1 MSLPYRTQRALSRLC
16 VTLLVLL
23 LIAAVALLCWLL
35 WLNRFVLYT
44 KDGVKLDFDL
54 EQELV
59 GGQIAQSQPI
69 PEVSIDFQETEPTEP
84 ESTDL
89 KKFSGYY
96 ISYAE
101 LSGNLAGVR
110 AKVEQLPAG
119 TPVMLDLKSIR
130 GEFYYTSSQGRLSTK
145 VDVGG
150 IDELLAYMRVKE
162 LYVIARIPAFR
173 DYYYGLGHVAH
184 GLIGDP
190 VKVSLWMDSERCYWL
205 NPDKEGT
212 IMYIISII
220 TELRTLGVDE
230 VAFYDFRFP
239 DTDKIVYNG
248 DRLASIAN
256 AAKTL
261 VEACSTET
269 FTVSFISTDPSFNL
283 PEGRCRLYM
292 ENVAASEVQMMVDVA
307 GISEPEKRFV
317 FLTNMNDTRFE
328 DYCVLRPLEMA

>member
-54 EQELV
+54 EQELI

-69 PEVSIDFQETEPTEP
+69 PEVSIDYQETLPTEP

-89 KKFSGYY
+89 KQFSGYY

-145 VDVGG
+145 VDVAG
-150 IDELLAYMRVKE
+150 IDELLAYMRV
-162 LYVIARIPAFR
+162 
-173 DYYYGLGHVAH
+173 
-184 GLIGDP
+184 
-190 VKVSLWMDSERCYWL
+190 
-205 NPDKEGT
+205 
-212 IMYIISII
+212 
-220 TELRTLGVDE
+220 
-230 VAFYDFRFP
+230 
-239 DTDKIVYNG
+239 
-248 DRLASIAN
+248 
-256 AAKTL
+256 
-261 VEACSTET
+261 
-269 FTVSFISTDPSFNL
+269 
-283 PEGRCRLYM
+283 
-292 ENVAASEVQMMVDVA
+292 
-307 GISEPEKRFV
+307 
-317 FLTNMNDTRFE
+317 
-328 DYCVLRPLEMA
+328 

>member
-54 EQELV
+54 EQELI

-69 PEVSIDFQETEPTEP
+69 PEVSIDYQETLPTEP

-89 KKFSGYY
+89 KQFSGYY

-145 VDVGG
+145 VDVAG
-150 IDELLAYMRVKE
+150 IDELLAYMRVKD

-212 IMYIISII
+212 IISQPTMQIEVPKLYCENNMQTGIPAGGKAYFTLELQNNSEIDCDTWYNLSVVEESNPHGAQLLVDGLSVNGLHYI
-220 TELRTLGVDE
+220 LYR
-230 VAFYDFRFP
+230 
-239 DTDKIVYNG
+239 NG
-248 DRLASIAN
+248 GL
-256 AAKTL
+256 
-261 VEACSTET
+261 
-269 FTVSFISTDPSFNL
+269 
-283 PEGRCRLYM
+283 
-292 ENVAASEVQMMVDVA
+292 Q
-307 GISEPEKRFV
+307 
-317 FLTNMNDTRFE
+317 
-328 DYCVLRPLEMA
+328 